1 MRSTTLLAIF
11 ALAVSVSAAPY
22 VQRPV
27 RGPTRRPSPFP
38 PRQTNVSAGGSC
50 DLSATAQPANT
61 LPVVSSGLQLALI
74 AAGTGTQ
81 NYTCANSSSTT
92 LPVAIGAVASLTN
105 ASCAV
110 ASGNLGSINEDAA
123 AIGMHFF
130 VDSTTPDFD
139 IIGLGN
145 TELKKNAAMTAPA
158 ESDGSV
164 DVPWLKLVAQT
175 AGTTSAVKEVY
186 RLVTKGGTAPAT
198 CEGQDPAAV
207 VQVDYQAQYWFY
219 VSTAEVAARRKRAAI
234 KARGN

>member
-1 MRSTTLLAIF
+1 MRSTILLTILALTLSI
-11 ALAVSVSAAPY
+11 SATPY
-22 VQRPV
+22 AQRPA
-27 RGPTRRPSPFP
+27 RSPIRRPWPFP
-38 PRQTNVSAGGSC
+38 PRQTNVSTGGSC
-50 DLSATAQPANT
+50 DLSTTAQPANT
-61 LPVVSSGLQLALI
+61 LPAVSSGLQLALI

-81 NYTCANSSSTT
+81 NYTCANSSSATV
-92 LPVAIGAVASLTN
+92 PVAIGAVASLTN

-139 IIGLGN
+139 VIGLGN

-158 ESDGSV
+158 EADGTV

-175 AGTTSAVKEVY
+175 AGTTGAVKEVY

-207 VQVDYQAQYWFY
+207 VQVAYQAQYWFY
-219 VSTAEVAARRKRAAI
+219 VSTEEVAARHKRAAI